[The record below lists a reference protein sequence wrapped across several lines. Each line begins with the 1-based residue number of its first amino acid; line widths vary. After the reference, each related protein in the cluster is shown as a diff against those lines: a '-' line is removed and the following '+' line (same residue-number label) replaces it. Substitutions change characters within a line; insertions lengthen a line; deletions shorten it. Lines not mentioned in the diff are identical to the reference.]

1 MTECDTNIYQIRGQ
15 EGSLCMNC
23 RFVVNLAA
31 ILLIASLASW
41 AADDGAAL
49 YKTKCAGCHGASGE
63 GKPAMKAPAL
73 KGTNLDVN
81 QVVERV
87 TKGQSG
93 SKAPHSKGMAGLN
106 DEQAKTIAEYIKTL
120 K

>member
-1 MTECDTNIYQIRGQ
+1 
-15 EGSLCMNC
+15 MNC
-23 RFVVNLAA
+23 RFVLNLAL
-31 ILLIASLASW
+31 ILLIAPLASW

-49 YKTKCAGCHGASGE
+49 YKAKCAGCHGASGD
-63 GKPAMKAPAL
+63 GKPAMKSPAL

-81 QVVERV
+81 QIVERL

-106 DEQAKTIAEYIKTL
+106 GEQADAIAEYIKTL

>member
-1 MTECDTNIYQIRGQ
+1 
-15 EGSLCMNC
+15 MNC
-23 RFVVNLAA
+23 RFVL
-31 ILLIASLASW
+31 SLATMLVVVSLVSW

-49 YKTKCAGCHGASGE
+49 YKAKCAGCHGANGE

-73 KGTNLDVN
+73 KGTTLEVN
-81 QVVERV
+81 QVVERL

-93 SKAPHSKGMAGLN
+93 SRAPHSKGMAGLN
-106 DEQAKTIAEYIKTL
+106 DGQAKAIADYIKTL

>member
-1 MTECDTNIYQIRGQ
+1 
-15 EGSLCMNC
+15 MNS

-63 GKPAMKAPAL
+63 GKSAMKAPAL

-106 DEQAKTIAEYIKTL
+106 DVQAKTIAEYIKTL

>member
-1 MTECDTNIYQIRGQ
+1 
-15 EGSLCMNC
+15 MNC
-23 RFVVNLAA
+23 RFVL
-31 ILLIASLASW
+31 SLATMLVVVSLFSW

-49 YKTKCAGCHGASGE
+49 YKTKCAGCHGVKGE

-73 KGTNLDVN
+73 KGTALEVN
-81 QVVERV
+81 QIVDHV
-87 TKGQSG
+87 TKGESG

-106 DEQAKTIAEYIKTL
+106 DGQAKAIADYIKTL

>member
-1 MTECDTNIYQIRGQ
+1 
-15 EGSLCMNC
+15 MNC
-23 RFVVNLAA
+23 KFALSLAVV
-31 ILLIASLASW
+31 LLIGCSPSW
-41 AADDGAAL
+41 AAADGAAI

-73 KGTNLDVN
+73 KGTTLNVN
-81 QVVERV
+81 QIADRI

-93 SKAPHSKGMAGLN
+93 SKAPHSKGMPGLN
-106 DEQAKTIAEYIKTL
+106 DEQAKAIADYVKTL

>member
-1 MTECDTNIYQIRGQ
+1 
-15 EGSLCMNC
+15 MNY

-31 ILLIASLASW
+31 ILLFASLAW

-49 YKTKCAGCHGASGE
+49 YKTKCGGCHGATGE
-63 GKPAMKAPAL
+63 GKSAMKAPAL
-73 KGTNLDVN
+73 KGANLDVD

-106 DEQAKTIAEYIKTL
+106 DEQAKAIAEYIKTL

>member
-1 MTECDTNIYQIRGQ
+1 
-15 EGSLCMNC
+15 MNC

-31 ILLIASLASW
+31 ILLITSCASW

-49 YKTKCAGCHGASGE
+49 YKTKCAGCHGANGE
-63 GKPAMKAPAL
+63 GKSAMKAPAL
-73 KGTNLDVN
+73 KGTDLDVN

-87 TKGQSG
+87 TRGQSG
-93 SKAPHSKGMAGLN
+93 SKAPHNKGMAGLN
-106 DEQAKTIAEYIKTL
+106 DEQAKPIAEYIKTL